1 VSRRRAELAALTAG
15 APIAP
20 LAILFGLNLVDEFD
34 RIAFAAL
41 TPEIRDAFHLSD
53 TAIGAVGVVSAVFV
67 LLAALPIGFV
77 ADRFNRVRLSAGA
90 ALLWGAMSVLTGV
103 VPTVALLFLVRLLA
117 GVGRIANEV
126 VHPSL
131 LSDYYPPAAH
141 ARVFQIHRLA
151 NPVSA
156 ASGILAGAIG
166 ATLGWRW
173 TFMLLAIPTF
183 VLLAALGRLRDPERG
198 ASLDPELAARAAAQ
212 GEVTFVEARRQL
224 FAVRTL
230 RRLWLAA
237 FLLGAGSL
245 SIGVFLTLYFEQ
257 VFDFGP
263 FGRGA
268 VQFVFGAGVVAGLA
282 VGARLAGA
290 AIAREDHPRLA
301 VVTGLSGVQHAAG
314 LVLLALA
321 PHPVAAMVLAFV
333 LSIGIGAYQPA
344 YFPLVGLVAPPRVRS
359 QAFAWAVLFVG
370 AGGFVSLSLFSL
382 GDAAGYRV
390 AIAVLAG
397 VIALAGL
404 TAASAARFVAR
415 DVAQAAATL
424 ATEAR
429 LHDELA
435 RTGSQALL
443 VCRGVEVAYD
453 QVQVLFGVDLEVRPG
468 EIVAL
473 LGTNGA
479 GKSTLLKAI
488 SGVVDPI
495 GGAIFFEGR
504 DVTHADAVQSTAMG
518 IIQMPGGK
526 SVFPTLTVA
535 EHLRAAGWL
544 YRRDPAYLKAATEEV
559 LGIFPRLRE
568 RIDQLAGDLSGGEQQ
583 MLGLAMAFIARPKLL
598 MIDELS
604 LGLAPTVVEQ
614 LLGIVRRIRDTGC
627 AIILVEQSINV
638 ALTVA
643 DRAYFME
650 KGEVRFEGSA
660 ADLLARDDIV
670 RSVFLEGAARATGA
684 TAPAV
689 ARVHDGDGRSPAEP
703 GAETALEVRGLVK
716 RFGGIRAVDD
726 ASFDLRRGEILGL
739 IGPNGAGKTTIF
751 DLISGFL
758 VPDAGRVVL
767 DGRDV
772 TDLPPDGRAWLGL
785 GRSFQDARLVPSLT
799 VAENLAIAL
808 ERHVELRDHLASL
821 LRLPLVVRQE
831 EDVAWTVED
840 LVELMNLGDFRDK
853 FVRELSTGSRRI
865 VDLAM
870 MIAHDPSVLLLDE
883 PSSGIAQRETE
894 ALGPLLR
901 RIQAETGCAMLVIEH
916 DMPLITSISDR
927 MIALELGHPIAEGRP
942 EEVIRNPAVVASYLG
957 GDLAVINRSGRARRA
972 AAAVGGNGRSARRP
986 AADAAR
992 PAATNGR
999 RAGAA
1004 AGGNGRRGTG
1014 RAGVGRS

>member
-1 VSRRRAELAALTAG
+1 MKRTARLTALTAG
-15 APIAP
+15 APLLP
-20 LAILFGLNLVDEFD
+20 LAVLFGLNLVDEFD

-53 TAIGAVGVVSAVFV
+53 TTIGAVGVLSAVFV

-77 ADRFNRVRLSAGA
+77 ADRFNRVRVSAGA
-90 ALLWGAMSVLTGV
+90 ALLWGTMSVLTGV
-103 VPTVALLFLVRLLA
+103 VPAVALLFLVRLLA

-141 ARVFQIHRLA
+141 ARVFQVHRLA

-156 ASGILAGAIG
+156 LSGILAGAIG

-173 TFMLLAIPTF
+173 TFVLLAIPTF

-212 GEVTFVEARRQL
+212 EEVTFTEARRQL

-230 RRLWLAA
+230 RRLWLGA
-237 FLLGAGSL
+237 FFLGVGSL
-245 SIGVFLTLYFEQ
+245 SIGQFLTFYFEK

-263 FGRGA
+263 FGRGV

-282 VGARLAGA
+282 VGARLASA
-290 AIAREDHPRLA
+290 ALARDAHPRLA
-301 VVTGLSGVQHAAG
+301 VITGLSFVQNAAG
-314 LVLLALA
+314 LVLLAVA
-321 PHPVAAMVLAFV
+321 PHPAAAMALAFV

-359 QAFAWAVLFVG
+359 QAFAWAILFVG
-370 AGGFVSLSLFSL
+370 AGGLVSVALFAL

-397 VIALAGL
+397 IIGVAGL
-404 TAASAARFVAR
+404 IGTSAARFVAR

-429 LHDELA
+429 LHEEMS

-495 GGAIFFEGR
+495 GGAIFFAGR

-544 YRRDPAYLKAATEEV
+544 YRRDPAYLREATEEV
-559 LGIFPRLRE
+559 LNTFPRLRE

-614 LLGIVRRIRDTGC
+614 LLGIVRRIRDNGT

-670 RSVFLEGAARATGA
+670 RSVFLEGAARATGGRR
-684 TAPAV
+684 TGPARA
-689 ARVHDGDGRSPAEP
+689 ARREAP
-703 GAETALEVRGLVK
+703 GADAGVALEVRGLVK

-726 ASFDLRRGEILGL
+726 ASFSLRRGEILGL

-758 VPDAGRVVL
+758 TPDAGRVLL
-767 DGRDV
+767 DGNDV
-772 TDLPPDGRAWLGL
+772 TNLAPDARAWLGL

-808 ERHVELRDHLASL
+808 ERHIALRDHLASL
-821 LRLPLVVRQE
+821 LRLPLIVRQE

-840 LVELMNLGDFRDK
+840 LVELMNLGAFRDK

-870 MIAHDPSVLLLDE
+870 MIAHDPKVLLLDE

-927 MIALELGHPIAEGRP
+927 LIALELGHPIAEGRP
-942 EEVIRNPAVVASYLG
+942 EEVIRNPVVVASYLG
-957 GDLAVINRSGRARRA
+957 GDLAAINRSGRPA
-972 AAAVGGNGRSARRP
+972 AGRRP
-986 AADAAR
+986 R
-992 PAATNGR
+992 PDGAGR
-999 RAGAA
+999 RVPAA
-1004 AGGNGRRGTG
+1004 AGGNGRSGTGNGQRG
-1014 RAGVGRS
+1014 RAGALARTDR